1 MLDRIGHQISALSRA
16 EKRVAEWV
24 LAHPRQAADA
34 TLAEVAQA
42 CGVSEPTVIRFC
54 RSIGLAGFREFTIR
68 LTEALS
74 RPGSYVH
81 RDVSPDDATADAVTK
96 VLDASIQS
104 LIDMRAQLSAMPI
117 DRAADILKTARQITF
132 AGLGAS
138 GHVARDACQKYFR
151 LGTPC
156 NALTDIPDILQFSAV
171 AGPYD
176 VLIIVSHLGN
186 WPELDAAARAARDN
200 GAPVIAL
207 TKPDSALA
215 EEASLVFG
223 WTPNEDTSV
232 YTPMSS
238 RLAHLA
244 FLDALYVAFA
254 LTLGDQ
260 AAENLRRSKDA
271 LLRREAPNPT
281 FPKQR

>member
-1 MLDRIGHQISALSRA
+1 M
-16 EKRVAEWV
+16 
-24 LAHPRQAADA
+24 
-34 TLAEVAQA
+34 
-42 CGVSEPTVIRFC
+42 
-54 RSIGLAGFREFTIR
+54 LAGTCAGR
-68 LTEALS
+68 
-74 RPGSYVH
+74 
-81 RDVSPDDATADAVTK
+81 
-96 VLDASIQS
+96 
-104 LIDMRAQLSAMPI
+104 
-117 DRAADILKTARQITF
+117 RAADILKTARQITF

-176 VLIIVSHLGN
+176 ALIIVSHLGN
-186 WPELDAAARAARDN
+186 WPELDAAARTARDN

-215 EEASLVFG
+215 QEASLVFG

-281 FPKQR
+281 FPEQR